1 LQIVDFGPYASAVG
15 TFGGNIEAQRKL
27 LGWSQETLAKKMG
40 LKRPSTVQAWEKGRR
55 TPKIGSV
62 RRIAAALGCEPST
75 LMRDVPDAYSAI
87 RDDDEG
93 LIAEAIEL
101 LRAVTLED
109 RRHLV
114 ALLRDPDAA
123 PRAALPASESP
134 RVKPQ
139 TKPGTTHRAVRR
151 R

>member
-1 LQIVDFGPYASAVG
+1 VA
-15 TFGGNIEAQRKL
+15 TFGDNLEAQRKR

-62 RRIAAALGCEPST
+62 RRIAAALGCDPGA
-75 LMRDVPDAYSAI
+75 LMHDVPDAYSAV
-87 RDDDEG
+87 RDDAEG
-93 LIAEAIEL
+93 LIAEAIAI
-101 LRAVTLED
+101 LRAVSLED
-109 RRHLV
+109 RRHFV
-114 ALLRDPDAA
+114 ALLRAPDTAA
-123 PRAALPASESP
+123 RDVSPASESP

-139 TKPGTTHRAVRR
+139 AKPGTTHRAMRR